1 MKRFLALLLALCIIG
16 CLAAC
21 SGQQPAATEAAPAA
35 EPAAAPAA
43 EPAAAPAEA
52 AAEGGIVRGGNLTL
66 RRSGVTPINPT
77 QTIATAGDMMSYCLF
92 FETLTWLNESDFT
105 AQPNLATGWKWSDDN
120 LHLDMDLAEGIK
132 FFDGTPVNADAVVA
146 TFEFYMDESCNHN
159 QGSYIVN
166 LESVEAV
173 SEYVVRFNFT
183 KPDSS
188 FLNVMSQ
195 PIGIILSPN
204 SIEKFKETSDP
215 EVFARE
221 GGCGPFI
228 LEEFLDGE
236 RLTAV
241 KNPNYYKMGEDG
253 QPLPYLDSV
262 TVQIIG
268 DESVMKANVES
279 GDVDVVD
286 FFTGLTTIDAFGAN
300 EDVVLYTIAPKV
312 QYILYMNPTKAPFDD
327 IRVREALCMAF
338 DRQECIDVLCGGNGF
353 TTETIVLP
361 SQTYHRDGKIYDF
374 DPDAAKAL
382 LAEAGYPDGVDI
394 DFYYGTYGSM
404 QTVCELL
411 QQQAEEAGFHITLQP
426 TDGATVK
433 QMWASYSPD
442 APAGIRINDLGH
454 PKASSY
460 VQMEYTFGPD
470 ALQNCS
476 KYFREDFQELLALVS
491 QTTDQAK
498 QDEYLV
504 EMQAMIEEDIPIV
517 SLYTADKYSAYR
529 TWVEGL
535 KFNGDGTMIFTEA
548 WLNK

>member
-1 MKRFLALLLALCIIG
+1 MKRFLALLLALCMIG

-21 SGQQPAATEAAPAA
+21 GSQQAATTETGAA
-35 EPAAAPAA
+35 EA
-43 EPAAAPAEA
+43 PAAAPAEEK
-52 AAEGGIVRGGNLTL
+52 AEGGIIRGGNLTL
-66 RRSGVTPINPT
+66 RRVGVTPINPT

-105 AQPNLATGWKWSDDN
+105 AQPNLATSWTWSEDN
-120 LHLDMDLAEGIK
+120 LHLDMNLVEGVK
-132 FFDGTPVNADAVVA
+132 FFDGTPVNADAVVT
-146 TFEFYMDESCNHN
+146 TFAFYMDENYGHN
-159 QGSYIVN
+159 QGSYLVN

-183 KPDSS
+183 TPDSS

-195 PIGIILSPN
+195 PVGIILSPN
-204 SIEKFKETSDP
+204 AIEKFKETSDP

-228 LEEFLDGE
+228 LSEFLDGE

-241 KNPNYYKMGEDG
+241 KNPDYYKMGEDG

-262 TVQIIG
+262 TVQIIA

-286 FFTGLTTIDAFGAN
+286 FFSGLTVIDSFRAN

-312 QYILYMNPTKAPFDD
+312 QYILYMNTTKAPFDD

-361 SQTYHRDGKIYDF
+361 SQTYYREGKIYDF
-374 DPDAAKAL
+374 DPAAAKAL

-404 QTVCELL
+404 QTICELL

-433 QMWASYSPD
+433 QLWASYSPD

-460 VQMEYTFGPD
+460 VQMEYTFGPN

-476 KYFREDFQELLALVS
+476 KYFREDFQELLSLVS
-491 QTTDQAK
+491 QTTDQAT

-504 EMQAMIEEDIPIV
+504 EMQEMIEEDIPIV

-529 TWVEGL
+529 TWVEGIVY
-535 KFNGDGTMIFTEA
+535 NGDGTMIFTNA